1 MIYESAGGE
10 EPIRQGDIFSNIPRV
25 DLSFATMVIL
35 DGQEQREIAWKD
47 AVADSSSP
55 VVAVLPVKPVTGI
68 VITQDCDTVRGEY
81 ICLAEVGDFATA
93 TGKTVPTLP
102 KKWQSLIKQHAKTNL
117 RWFYLP
123 AATELGIATRVAADF
138 RVVIRVPRG
147 DLEGHREFRL
157 CRLKTVAREHFRES
171 LAQFFRRYP
180 YNEWYPLTKEEFQ
193 AYSEESP
200 EPVRPYP
207 WQE

>member
-1 MIYESAGGE
+1 MIYESAGGD

-25 DLSFATMVIL
+25 DLSFATMAIL
-35 DGQEQREIAWKD
+35 DGEEQRETAWKD
-47 AVADSSSP
+47 AVADSPSP

-81 ICLAEVGDFATA
+81 ICLAEVADFATA
-93 TGKTVPTLP
+93 TGKTVPTSA

-123 AATELGIATRVAADF
+123 AATDFGIAARMAADF
-138 RVVIRVPRG
+138 RVLIRVPLG
-147 DLEGHREFRL
+147 DLEKHREFRL

-193 AYSEESP
+193 AYSEDSP
-200 EPVRPYP
+200 ESVQPYP